1 MGDPVFTYWYYLPKI
16 KKLPA
21 GAVVEAI
28 AKDLPGNEGRKRVDD
43 GIMG

>member
-21 GAVVEAI
+21 GAMVEAI